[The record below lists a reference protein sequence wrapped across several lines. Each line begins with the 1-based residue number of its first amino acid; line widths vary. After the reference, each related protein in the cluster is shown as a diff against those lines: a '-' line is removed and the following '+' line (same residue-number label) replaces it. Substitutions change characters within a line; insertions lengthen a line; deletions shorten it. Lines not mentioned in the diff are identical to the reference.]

1 MVQVLK
7 RIVFF
12 GNPASS
18 FARVE
23 VLALRQDWRF
33 LERRWRVRS
42 EDSFWVCGFFF
53 FVSEVLDSAAPSDLL
68 LKSSSL
74 FLSSSRLS
82 SRVIFGCGFV
92 GDGSC
97 VVGNEILSSGAS
109 CTSSSVS
116 DTVLEVLVK
125 TLVQLTVLSV
135 KPLQSERCLACLG
148 RCGTCMSTAWLCSSR
163 LPVVDM
169 EDGVFMIQTIFDCCC
184 SEHCCCFSSALMR
197 EDEPERSIY

>member
-23 VLALRQDWRF
+23 VLALRQDWGF

-53 FVSEVLDSAAPSDLL
+53 FVSEVLDSAAPSDFM
-68 LKSSSL
+68 KSSSL

-135 KPLQSERCLACLG
+135 KSLQSKRCLACLG

-163 LPVVDM
+163 LPVVDV
-169 EDGVFMIQTIFDCCC
+169 EDGVFMIQTIIDCCSC
-184 SEHCCCFSSALMR
+184 AEPCCFSSALMMR
-197 EDEPERSIY
+197 EDEPER